1 MSRGVDDIYES
12 NDTAILN
19 IRDVD
24 YRCIINGISK
34 SKSINVLQNTG
45 LIEKTGT
52 LQNIKIY
59 YHM

>member
-19 IRDVD
+19 IRYVD